1 MIKVIENYQIKLK
14 FEDKLRLLHL
24 ELFFLQLITTSYMIY
39 SIFKK
44 SKSGNQDFNK

>member
-24 ELFFLQLITTSYMIY
+24 ELFSFTADN
-39 SIFKK
+39 KK
-44 SKSGNQDFNK
+44 LYDILNI